1 MIYNIQNKQ
10 DIIYDQ
16 LNIRETSLLLNS
28 VKALALPDFERAH
41 HACSLS

>member
-16 LNIRETSLLLNS
+16 LNIGETSLLLNS
-28 VKALALPDFERAH
+28 VKALALP
-41 HACSLS
+41 